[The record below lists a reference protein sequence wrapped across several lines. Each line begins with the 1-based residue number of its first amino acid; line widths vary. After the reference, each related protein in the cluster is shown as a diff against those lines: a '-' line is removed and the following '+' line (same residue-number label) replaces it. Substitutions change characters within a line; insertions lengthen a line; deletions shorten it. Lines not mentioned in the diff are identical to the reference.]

1 MHHRRSPPPPTCVT
15 GLVDFEYTL
24 LLSHCCEDI
33 LGSGHLLQGHVSHV
47 SIAEFY
53 PCSPF
58 YYYAHFFS
66 STSMSFYLLAMLSNG
81 RLFFRL
87 YFIVNLSFNKFFFP
101 CHLMILFCSNYLKT
115 SHSQY
120 ILCIKIFGHFE
131 ISNKSLLS
139 FSYQSSFKITY
150 TWLVLHMYCILS
162 ITITCFSSCLFF
174 WIKNVKGKDMLSQR
188 EYKILIMLSFR
199 RFECVS
205 MLYALNL
212 WYAIS
217 IFELEKACFSWNG
230 KFYSIFKGAKMTVI
244 RKKLYN
250 FFKILFWGLTRR
262 IDIFGFISTLGAV
275 YLRTWLIL

>member
-1 MHHRRSPPPPTCVT
+1 MHHRRSPPPPNMCDRTSRFWIYTTVISLLWGHFGIWTSPAGTRFSCFYCWI
-15 GLVDFEYTL
+15 LPMFTL
-24 LLSHCCEDI
+24 LLLRPFFQLNIHEF
-33 LGSGHLLQGHVSHV
+33 LFVGH
-47 SIAEFY
+47 AFKWK
-53 PCSPF
+53 
-58 YYYAHFFS
+58 
-66 STSMSFYLLAMLSNG
+66 T
-81 RLFFRL
+81 FFRL
-87 YFIVNLSFNKFFFP
+87 YFIVNLSFNTFFSP
-101 CHLMILFCSNYLKT
+101 CHLILFCSNYLKT

-120 ILCIKIFGHFE
+120 ILYIKIFGHFE

-230 KFYSIFKGAKMTVI
+230 KFYSIFKGAKTTVI

>member
-1 MHHRRSPPPPTCVT
+1 MPTFTTSTSRRWCNWVRRPISTPPSSTLSTLSRSSTSSSAASWHRYRNSLISWPARIARVAPRITGNPRPPPTCVT

-162 ITITCFSSCLFF
+162 ITISCFSSCLFF
-174 WIKNVKGKDMLSQR
+174 G
-188 EYKILIMLSFR
+188 
-199 RFECVS
+199 
-205 MLYALNL
+205 
-212 WYAIS
+212 
-217 IFELEKACFSWNG
+217 
-230 KFYSIFKGAKMTVI
+230 
-244 RKKLYN
+244 
-250 FFKILFWGLTRR
+250 
-262 IDIFGFISTLGAV
+262 
-275 YLRTWLIL
+275 